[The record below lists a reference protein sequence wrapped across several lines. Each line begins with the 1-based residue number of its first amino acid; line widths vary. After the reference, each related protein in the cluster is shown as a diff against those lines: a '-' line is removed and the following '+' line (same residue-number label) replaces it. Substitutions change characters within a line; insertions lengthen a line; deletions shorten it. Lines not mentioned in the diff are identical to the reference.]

1 VKGDKFMKKIVI
13 TNEAPIPVGPYS
25 QAVVAR
31 GFVFCSGQ
39 VAINP
44 ESGEIEKGTIEEQTR
59 RALQNISNVLVE
71 SGSDL
76 EHVVKC
82 TVYLTDMTTF
92 DQMNQVYKEFF
103 KRDYPARLTVQITS
117 IYGGLGV
124 EIEAIGEVKNN
135 KEEE

>member
-1 VKGDKFMKKIVI
+1 MKKAVV
-13 TNEAPIPVGPYS
+13 TNGAPLPVGPYS
-25 QAVVAR
+25 QAIIAN

-44 ESGEIEKGTIEEQTR
+44 ESGQIEKGTIGQQTR

-76 EHVVKC
+76 DHVVKC
-82 TVYLTDMTTF
+82 NVYLTDMSAF
-92 DQMNQVYKEFF
+92 NEMNEVYKEFF
-103 KRDYPARLTVQITS
+103 KKDYPARLTVQIAD

-124 EIEAIGEVKNN
+124 EIEAIGAIKNI
-135 KEEE
+135 KEE

>member
-1 VKGDKFMKKIVI
+1 MKKIVI